1 VRLTLRDLAATGSDA
16 ELVPVVRLDERGWVH
31 LGLRLVVE
39 ELCLSVAGKAAVT
52 GVVDVLGDAENS
64 RLVELVVLRGG
75 PVHVVLNAIAVSV
88 GLGLARR
95 VLEELEVLGALNRV
109 NIITEAQLDVF
120 RVEVRGGA
128 FVECILGGS
137 SLAGLLLD
145 LLGQSNGLFI
155 LLLGEGSS
163 LDLLLRLRVAG
174 ELIGELG
181 TLLVHWLRHVSRNA
195 VVLGVVEARG
205 EVVHPELN
213 VLLDDGDAGITV
225 DQVGGVR
232 ALGETVVLLEVM
244 ARELTIPS
252 VVHLFSALEDG
263 RLVELIKL
271 VMGQLYVVL
280 DTITVGIG
288 DIAVILE
295 ALSDDIL
302 GLLHVNVGRRNV
314 GPDLFKLDGRNVVE
328 QGNDR

>member
-1 VRLTLRDLAATGSDA
+1 MGCALRNLAATGRDA
-16 ELVPVVRLDERGWVH
+16 ELVPVVRLDERGGVH
-31 LGLRLVVE
+31 RGLRLVVE

-52 GVVDVLGDAENS
+52 CVVDVLGDTEDS

-120 RVEVRGGA
+120 RVVVRGGA
-128 FVECILGGS
+128 LVECTLGDS
-137 SLAGLLLD
+137 SLVGLMLD
-145 LLGQSNGLFI
+145 LLGQSGSLFI
-155 LLLGEGSS
+155 LLLGEGDGR
-163 LDLLLRLRVAG
+163 DLLLRLRVAG

-213 VLLDDGDAGITV
+213 VLLDDGDARVAV
-225 DQVGGVR
+225 DQVGGM

-244 ARELTIPS
+244 ARELTIPR
-252 VVHLFSALEDG
+252 VVHLLSALEDG

-280 DTITVGIG
+280 DTITVRIG